1 MRILVVGCGSIGQ
14 RHLRNLRALGITAR
28 SAFDAD
34 PARRDVVRAEGV
46 TVHATLEE
54 ALAAAPD
61 VTLICTPPHLHLDG
75 ARAAL
80 TAGAHVFVEKPLAA
94 TLAGVDDVLALAAMR
109 GRLFAVGYNLRFHP
123 AVREVKRLVD
133 EGAVGRPLLLRLE
146 FGQYLPDWRPR
157 QDYRAGYNARASMGG
172 GILLDA
178 SHELDCARWLC
189 GEVKGVSAMAGKL
202 SDLDIDVEDAAIVHL
217 RFAGG
222 VLGTVHLD
230 SLQRAYARGG
240 KLVGSDG
247 TLEWDFVHGVRMY
260 TAARGT
266 WEEHRI
272 VAEANEMYVE
282 ELAHV
287 LACVRDNVAP
297 LVSGHDGRRALEIAL
312 AARTSAREGREVT
325 L

>member
-14 RHLRNLRALGITAR
+14 RHLRNLHALGVTAL
-28 SAFDAD
+28 SAVDPD
-34 PARRDVVRAEGV
+34 PARTDVVRAGGV
-46 TVHATLEE
+46 TVHATLDE
-54 ALAAAPD
+54 ALKAAPD
-61 VTLICTPPHLHLDG
+61 AALICTPPHLHLDG
-75 ARAAL
+75 ARAAIS
-80 TAGAHVFVEKPLAA
+80 AGAHVFVEKPLAV
-94 TLAGVDDVLALAAMR
+94 TLAGVDDVLALAATR

-123 AVREVKRLVD
+123 TVREVKGLVD
-133 EGAVGRPLLLRLE
+133 AGAVGRPLLVRLE

-157 QDYRAGYNARASMGG
+157 QDYRAGYNARAAMGG

-222 VLGTVHLD
+222 VLGSVHLD
-230 SLQRAYARGG
+230 SLQRTYARGG
-240 KLVGSDG
+240 KLIGSDG
-247 TLEWDFVHGVRMY
+247 TLEWDFAHGVRVF
-260 TAARGT
+260 TPAHGT
-266 WEEHRI
+266 WTEHRI
-272 VAEANEMYVE
+272 VADPNEMYVE
-282 ELAHV
+282 ELRHF

-312 AARTSAREGREVT
+312 AARTSAREGREVA